1 MKSKLESEP
10 IIHFSKPLHNDK
22 VGIRCS
28 NESHN
33 IPEFQLTRNR
43 ERVTCESCLE
53 ALKEDDIED
62 KLEEAC
68 EAYDRYMELR
78 NELIE
83 MDEMAADKLA
93 NWVDSHEG

>member
-1 MKSKLESEP
+1 MKKTIVHYDL
-10 IIHFSKPLHNDK
+10 D
-22 VGIRCS
+22 GIRCGAEGVFPYDCTT
-28 NESHN
+28 NKEL
-33 IPEFQLTRNR
+33 ITCPE
-43 ERVTCESCLE
+43 CLE
-53 ALKEDDIED
+53 FLKEDEIDD